1 MGCLLQTNYI
11 TLGVHILNF
20 SQLWPLPLLSVS
32 PRSHFVAQTGFEL
45 QEVLLLLL
53 PNCWG

>member
-1 MGCLLQTNYI
+1 MGCSLQTNYI

-20 SQLWPLPLLSVS
+20 SELWPLPLLSVS
-32 PRSHFVAQTGFEL
+32 ARSHFVAQTGFEL